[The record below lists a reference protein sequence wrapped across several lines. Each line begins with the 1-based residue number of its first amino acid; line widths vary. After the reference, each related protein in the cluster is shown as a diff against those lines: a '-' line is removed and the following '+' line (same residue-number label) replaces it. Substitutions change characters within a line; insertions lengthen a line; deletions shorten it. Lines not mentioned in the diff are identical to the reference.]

1 MNKRELEL
9 FDKTIHEAKFLLNDI
24 ATERKEHKQKIES
37 LMRKH
42 DIKINKMIKK
52 SLKLINDLYEL
63 LDDIEE
69 G

>member
-1 MNKRELEL
+1 MNKKEIEL
-9 FDKTIHEAKFLLNDI
+9 FDKTIHEAKYLLNDI
-24 ATERKEHKQKIES
+24 VTERKEHRQKIES

-52 SLKLINDLYEL
+52 TLKLINDLYEL

-69 G
+69 S